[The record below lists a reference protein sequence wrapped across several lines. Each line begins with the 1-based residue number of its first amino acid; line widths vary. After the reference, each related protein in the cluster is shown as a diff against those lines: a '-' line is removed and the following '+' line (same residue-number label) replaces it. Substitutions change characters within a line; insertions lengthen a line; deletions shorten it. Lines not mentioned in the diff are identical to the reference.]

1 MEGAGVPKKEKGERL
16 LPKVRMLIGSEFG
29 VRIHPNEVAKCER
42 IKNGKGAIK
51 LQ

>member
-1 MEGAGVPKKEKGERL
+1 MEGAGVPKKEEGERL
-16 LPKVRMLIGSEFG
+16 PMSEFG
-29 VRIHPNEVAKCER
+29 VRLHPNEVAKCER